1 MLLFN
6 VATGLALALT
16 VSSSPD
22 VGAEWVPASAGMT
35 ESSAGMTIRVARVA
49 ADGGWRGS
57 DGGWCGDRLL
67 PGRGGRVGSR
77 LRGNDGSGAGVAVGG
92 AGMTESGAEPIRV
105 LSADYTIDFP
115 NHVVLTVEAESQSV
129 ITGVTLH
136 YKLGGR
142 PVRAYG
148 YPDFRPGNRVSADF
162 VIETGG
168 GRFLPSGVDIEYHYV
183 IEDAEGNSVHS
194 PGFSLEY
201 KDPSY
206 EWHRY
211 RQGVLEVL
219 WHDRPKSTVVAV
231 ANRVSERLESV
242 RRLLGLTDVGPM
254 KAVIVN
260 GPREARRSFPV
271 VSRTA
276 TAGHLY
282 GGFAFGDLDVFVL
295 GGLGVDGMV
304 HEMTHLLIDEALSSP
319 WARIPAW
326 LNEGLAMY
334 FESGSQGRASTVE
347 RAARRGELV
356 PFRSMES
363 VPGRPDDVRL
373 FYAQS
378 WSFVDHLMTAHGER
392 RMSDLLAALA
402 DGEDIRRAVIDV
414 YGTTLE
420 GLEEEWKAGIPGA
433 EPSGPTTNPGVWGT
447 SAIITGAV
455 SVAVAAGLLRWVRGA
470 MKHDRDPGN

>member
-1 MLLFN
+1 
-6 VATGLALALT
+6 
-16 VSSSPD
+16 
-22 VGAEWVPASAGMT
+22 
-35 ESSAGMTIRVARVA
+35 
-49 ADGGWRGS
+49 
-57 DGGWCGDRLL
+57 
-67 PGRGGRVGSR
+67 
-77 LRGNDGSGAGVAVGG
+77 
-92 AGMTESGAEPIRV
+92 
-105 LSADYTIDFP
+105 
-115 NHVVLTVEAESQSV
+115 
-129 ITGVTLH
+129 
-136 YKLGGR
+136 LGGR

-148 YPDFRPGNRVSADF
+148 YPDFKPGNRVSADF

-183 IEDAEGNSVHS
+183 IEDAEGNSFHS

-206 EWHRY
+206 EWRRY

-242 RRLLGLTDVGPM
+242 RRLLGLTDVRPM

-334 FESGSQGRASTVE
+334 FESGSQRRASTVE

-356 PFRSMES
+356 PFRSMKS

-402 DGEDIRRAVIDV
+402 DGEDIRRAIIDV

-433 EPSGPTTNPGVWGT
+433 EPSGPTTNPGVWGS
-447 SAIITGAV
+447 SALITGAV

-470 MKHDRDPGN
+470 MKHDREPGN